1 MDPFQVLGIDRRYA
15 VDLAR
20 LDKTHRE
27 LSRALHPDR
36 FTAAP
41 PGEKRAALSKAVE
54 VNEAFR
60 VVRDPVRRAE
70 ALFAAHGVAV
80 GEAREPKASPAFL
93 MDVLER
99 REALADAKVEKD
111 AARVRALEAEVRTL
125 AAGAEAA
132 LAAGF
137 DRLGE
142 KEGGADL
149 AALVPVLGELR
160 FYRRFLEEAQAVLD
174 EWDDGA
180 L

>member
-41 PGEKRAALSKAVE
+41 PGENRAALSKAVE

-70 ALFAAHGVAV
+70 ALFAAHGVRV
-80 GEAREPKASPAFL
+80 GETHEPKASPAFL
-93 MDVLER
+93 MEVLER
-99 REALADAKVEKD
+99 REALADAKAARDV
-111 AARVRALEAEVRTL
+111 ARVRALEAEVREL
-125 AAGAEAA
+125 ARAAEAS
-132 LAAGF
+132 LGAGF
-137 DRLGE
+137 DRQGA
-142 KEGGADL
+142 GGGDGL
-149 AALVPVLGELR
+149 QALVPVLGELR